1 MPCLWSPSASP
12 LGSVLRVGV
21 ATRDSDDGDLPV
33 LKSVQV
39 DDQIDFRQ
47 VVEQLHGRVVSVCY
61 ALLGNAS
68 EADVVAQK
76 VFVRL
81 YRTVRPGARRRDFL
95 KCAYRLA
102 IDQCLVEL
110 RMRHVRKLFPWLTR
124 SMPIPERNRL
134 PAADESSDRLLAV
147 RCLSML
153 PERQRALLVLKE
165 VAGEPVEQ
173 IAAIMNMD
181 SGAVR
186 AHLFSARQKLRT
198 ILAAGGAEQANS
210 S

>member
-1 MPCLWSPSASP
+1 MKPAVHAFAECCA
-12 LGSVLRVGV
+12 
-21 ATRDSDDGDLPV
+21 ATRDSDDGDQPV

-39 DDQIDFRQ
+39 DDQIDFRE
-47 VVEQLHGRVVSVCY
+47 VVEQLHSRVISVCY

-68 EADVVAQK
+68 EADAVAQK

-81 YRTVRPGARRRDFL
+81 YRTVRPGARRRDLL

-110 RMRHVRKLFPWLTR
+110 RMRHVRKLFRWLTR
-124 SMPIPERNRL
+124 SMPIPNRNRW
-134 PAADESSDRLLAV
+134 PAADESRDRLLAV
-147 RCLSML
+147 WCLSIL

-186 AHLFSARQKLRT
+186 AHLFSGRQKLRT
-198 ILAAGGAEQANS
+198 ILALRRAERGEPNS

>member
-1 MPCLWSPSASP
+1 MKPAVYAFAGCCA
-12 LGSVLRVGV
+12 
-21 ATRDSDDGDLPV
+21 ATRGSDDGDLPV

-39 DDQIDFRQ
+39 DDQIDFRE
-47 VVEQLHGRVVSVCY
+47 VVEQLHSRVVSVCY

-68 EADVVAQK
+68 EADVVAEK

-81 YRTVRPGARRRDFL
+81 YRAVRPGARRRDLL

-102 IDQCLVEL
+102 IDQCLVER
-110 RMRHVRKLFPWLTR
+110 RMWHVRKLFRWLTR
-124 SMPIPERNRL
+124 SMPIPDRNRW
-134 PAADESSDRLLAV
+134 PAAGESRDRLLAV
-147 RCLSML
+147 WCLSML

-173 IAAIMNMD
+173 IAAIMKMD

-198 ILAAGGAEQANS
+198 ILALQRAERGEPNS